1 MFQRKA
7 FNCLHNAIAVT
18 LTSYL
23 LVINHVFTCTVPQL
37 YMWWLNILWMHVC
50 QDWAMKLKGISEH
63 LLSSEMINI
72 GYARFTHV
80 AKDANK
86 IHEIVR
92 MTIRIL

>member
-1 MFQRKA
+1 
-7 FNCLHNAIAVT
+7 
-18 LTSYL
+18 
-23 LVINHVFTCTVPQL
+23 
-37 YMWWLNILWMHVC
+37 
-50 QDWAMKLKGISEH
+50 MKLKGISEH

-92 MTIRIL
+92 MTIRILQGFNHLASYLFIYLVS

>member
-1 MFQRKA
+1 
-7 FNCLHNAIAVT
+7 
-18 LTSYL
+18 
-23 LVINHVFTCTVPQL
+23 
-37 YMWWLNILWMHVC
+37 
-50 QDWAMKLKGISEH
+50 MKLKGISEH

-92 MTIRIL
+92 MTIRILLVKALII